1 MGRMNEVEDAM
12 SMMCEWDLC
21 ELRLPGFVLE
31 VNLEKALDSSRPF
44 AAGESQAGIPRYFSG
59 IHGRNVRICKNRA
72 DLVEGTGTRR
82 DP

>member
-1 MGRMNEVEDAM
+1 MGRMNEDEM

-21 ELRLPGFVLE
+21 DFPGFVLE

-72 DLVEGTGTRR
+72 DLVEGTGTTG
-82 DP
+82 PVGT